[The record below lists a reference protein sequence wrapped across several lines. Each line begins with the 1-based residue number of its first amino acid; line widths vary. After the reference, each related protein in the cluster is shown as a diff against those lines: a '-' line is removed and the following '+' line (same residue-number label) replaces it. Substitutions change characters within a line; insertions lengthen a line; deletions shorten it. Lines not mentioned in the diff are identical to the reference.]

1 MKYISIIKYV
11 VELMV
16 GLLLPPPSEENKKA
30 FRKEI
35 NIHTWNIPV
44 LWIGRALLLKGYA
57 CQHEE
62 DYY

>member
-35 NIHTWNIPV
+35 NIHT
-44 LWIGRALLLKGYA
+44 
-57 CQHEE
+57 
-62 DYY
+62 